1 MCAVGLLM
9 EDAARAERQYRINSD
24 SLLLINAAVWLVN
37 SLNARHEDNSAG
49 RDLMNASLPCIDRV
63 DADRRTLAYH
73 TRLNVRDEDDARS
86 SVPYIPFGMIFL
98 RRIVLPSDGG
108 PHPVH
113 SPRFKGGRQVR
124 EETFIKFFGKP
135 IEEIRELILPVG
147 IVGREAIP
155 KSRVVTNKGKIT
167 PKVWPDNNL
176 RPILFKLAQH
186 GHTLPPPNARDG
198 SDLEASDD
206 DDSDNDD
213 DGTHTNIDKWMSN
226 LWRQFLSD
234 IIMKSPNPKGLLKS
248 SYCLFTLAQ
257 KRSVTEDTFRD
268 ANLAKVWNACLVKVG
283 EDRDWEAAFNHLWP
297 DIVHQCV
304 KDQGYAQST
313 YYRSWKEMIARVNN
327 RETVQAMRAA
337 FKRRLNRL
345 KWIPR
350 PAADK
355 LWVSTAN
362 GPGFTRYPLGSEGPA
377 PHILTHSP
385 PLWDDT
391 VVVAA
396 EEEEEEE
403 EEGVE
408 EE

>member
-9 EDAARAERQYRINSD
+9 EDAARAEKQYRVNSD
-24 SLLLINAAVWLVN
+24 SLLLLNAAVWLVN

-49 RDLMNASLPCIDRV
+49 RDLMNACLPCIDRV
-63 DADRRTLAYH
+63 DADQRTLAYH

-113 SPRFKGGRQVR
+113 APRFKAGRGVR
-124 EETFIKFFGKP
+124 EETFVKFFGKP
-135 IEEIRELILPVG
+135 IESIRELILPIG

-155 KSRVVTNKGKIT
+155 KTRVVTNKGRIT
-167 PKVWPDNNL
+167 PKVWTDNSP

-198 SDLEASDD
+198 SDMETSDD
-206 DDSDNDD
+206 DDDEGSH
-213 DGTHTNIDKWMSN
+213 GNIDEWMSD

-234 IIMKSPNPKGLLKS
+234 IIMKSPNRKGQLKA
-248 SYCLFTLAQ
+248 SYCRLTLAQ

-268 ANLAKVWNACLVKVG
+268 RNLAEVWNACLVKVG
-283 EDRDWEAAFNHLWP
+283 DDKDWEAAFNHLWP
-297 DIVHQCV
+297 DIGHQCV
-304 KDQGYAQST
+304 KGQGYTQSS
-313 YYRSWKEMIARVNN
+313 YYRSWKEMIARVHN
-327 RETVQAMRAA
+327 RETVQAMRHA
-337 FKRRLNRL
+337 FKRRLNKL
-345 KWIPR
+345 AWIPK

-362 GPGFTRYPLGSEGPA
+362 GSGCTRYPRGSGGAA
-377 PHILTHSP
+377 PHILTHWWP
-385 PLWDDT
+385 VWDEP
-391 VVVAA
+391 VVLAG
-396 EEEEEEE
+396 E
-403 EEGVE
+403 EEGE
-408 EE
+408 EEDGEDEDE